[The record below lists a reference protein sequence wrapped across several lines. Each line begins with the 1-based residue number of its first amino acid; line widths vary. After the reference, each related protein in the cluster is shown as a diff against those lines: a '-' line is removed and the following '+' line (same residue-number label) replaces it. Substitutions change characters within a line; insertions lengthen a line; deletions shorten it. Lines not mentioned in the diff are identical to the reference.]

1 MNKKILKLGILLVF
15 IFSCTLSTTN
25 NNVEV
30 KPTTSVSSTTSVLP
44 TITPSVQITTIPT
57 ITTNQSP
64 SISPTIENT
73 PSPISTYLSYD
84 FSKIYYEDTFTLNK
98 ERDGIDNGYN
108 GKVLIIIDTYLLKE
122 YIKSEEELNRMKRK
136 VMILKDSYDELNTDE
151 KEQLKQEYGDYTIFD
166 PNIYKPI
173 KENDM
178 ERYSFAEGELSGR
191 VIGFKF
197 NYSTAIYVY
206 RGIYFYKKYDSDL
219 IENPSSR
226 LGNPFSNN
234 LKDVYKNIKISNKK
248 KLMKSPIQKMS
259 FCSISALSYYS
270 DAMFYSVNFFDY
282 LERITFEYFPNGLS
296 KGSRIW
302 GVFQS

>member
-1 MNKKILKLGILLVF
+1 MNKKIIKLGILLVF
-15 IFSCTLSTTN
+15 IFSCNVSSSN

-30 KPTTSVSSTTSVLP
+30 KPTTSVSLNTSVLP
-44 TITPSVQITTIPT
+44 SITPSVQITTIPT

-73 PSPISTYLSYD
+73 PSPILTYLSYD

-98 ERDGIDNGYN
+98 ERDGIENGYN

-173 KENDM
+173 KEGDM
-178 ERYSFAEGELSGR
+178 ERYSIEEGELSGGT
-191 VIGFKF
+191 IGFQF
-197 NYSTAIYVY
+197 NYSTATYVY
-206 RGIYFYKKYDSDL
+206 RGIYFYKKQDAYL
-219 IENPSSR
+219 IEERSGKLR
-226 LGNPFSNN
+226 NPFSNN
-234 LKDVYKNIKISNKK
+234 LKDVYKNIKISNKN
-248 KLMKSPIQKMS
+248 KLMKAPIQKMS

-270 DAMFYSVNFFDY
+270 DSMFYTVNFFDY

-296 KGSRIW
+296 KESSIW
-302 GVFQS
+302 GIF